1 MMPKLDTRPLHIKK
15 QDYNNISPLSRAWG
29 KRFKK
34 TQIYHKKH
42 IFCGAVSHKAR
53 PLQIENELRVG
64 IKVDAL
70 TYLQTLKNKSP
81 MKHLLPELPYAL
93 DALAPIMSADTLNYH
108 YGKHLQTYLDNVNRM
123 IEGTPFADM
132 KLKDMI
138 TKAQGALYNNAAQA
152 FNHIIFF
159 KQLTPTPT
167 TISPLLTQALVAR
180 FGSVDEFKS
189 EFSNAAATLFGSGW
203 VWLALDAN
211 NVLQIVPEPNAGNP
225 ITRNMRPLM
234 CIDVWEHA
242 YYLDY
247 QNRRGDYIKN
257 FWNLVNWDYIEKRMQ
272 DKNYQLYY

>member
-1 MMPKLDTRPLHIKK
+1 
-15 QDYNNISPLSRAWG
+15 
-29 KRFKK
+29 
-34 TQIYHKKH
+34 
-42 IFCGAVSHKAR
+42 
-53 PLQIENELRVG
+53 
-64 IKVDAL
+64 
-70 TYLQTLKNKSP
+70 
-81 MKHLLPELPYAL
+81 MKHLLPELPYTL
-93 DALAPIMSADTLNYH
+93 DALAPVMSADTLNYH

-180 FGSVDEFKS
+180 FGSVDAFKS
-189 EFSNAAATLFGSGW
+189 EFSNAAAALFGSGW
-203 VWLALDAN
+203 VWLVLDAN

>member
-1 MMPKLDTRPLHIKK
+1 
-15 QDYNNISPLSRAWG
+15 
-29 KRFKK
+29 
-34 TQIYHKKH
+34 
-42 IFCGAVSHKAR
+42 
-53 PLQIENELRVG
+53 
-64 IKVDAL
+64 
-70 TYLQTLKNKSP
+70 

-93 DALAPIMSADTLNYH
+93 DALAPAMSADTLNYH

-167 TISPLLTQALVAR
+167 TSPLLTQALVAR
-180 FGSVDEFKS
+180 FGSVDAFKS

-272 DKNYQLYY
+272 YKNYQLYY

>member
-1 MMPKLDTRPLHIKK
+1 
-15 QDYNNISPLSRAWG
+15 
-29 KRFKK
+29 
-34 TQIYHKKH
+34 
-42 IFCGAVSHKAR
+42 
-53 PLQIENELRVG
+53 
-64 IKVDAL
+64 
-70 TYLQTLKNKSP
+70 

-93 DALAPIMSADTLNYH
+93 DALAPVMSADTLNYH

-180 FGSVDEFKS
+180 FGSVDAFKS

-203 VWLALDAN
+203 VWLALDVN

>member
-1 MMPKLDTRPLHIKK
+1 
-15 QDYNNISPLSRAWG
+15 
-29 KRFKK
+29 
-34 TQIYHKKH
+34 
-42 IFCGAVSHKAR
+42 
-53 PLQIENELRVG
+53 
-64 IKVDAL
+64 
-70 TYLQTLKNKSP
+70 

-93 DALAPIMSADTLNYH
+93 DALAPAMSADTLNYH

-180 FGSVDEFKS
+180 FGSVDAFKS

-257 FWNLVNWDYIEKRMQ
+257 FWNIVNWDYIEKRML

>member
-1 MMPKLDTRPLHIKK
+1 
-15 QDYNNISPLSRAWG
+15 
-29 KRFKK
+29 
-34 TQIYHKKH
+34 
-42 IFCGAVSHKAR
+42 
-53 PLQIENELRVG
+53 
-64 IKVDAL
+64 
-70 TYLQTLKNKSP
+70 

-93 DALAPIMSADTLNYH
+93 DALAPVMSADTLNYH

-180 FGSVDEFKS
+180 FGSVDDFKS
-189 EFSNAAATLFGSGW
+189 EFSNAATTLFGSGW

>member
-1 MMPKLDTRPLHIKK
+1 
-15 QDYNNISPLSRAWG
+15 
-29 KRFKK
+29 
-34 TQIYHKKH
+34 
-42 IFCGAVSHKAR
+42 
-53 PLQIENELRVG
+53 
-64 IKVDAL
+64 
-70 TYLQTLKNKSP
+70 

-93 DALAPIMSADTLNYH
+93 DALAPVMSADTLNYH

-123 IEGTPFADM
+123 IEGSPFADM

-180 FGSVDEFKS
+180 FGSVDAFKS
-189 EFSNAAATLFGSGW
+189 EFSNAAAALFGSGW

-247 QNRRGDYIKN
+247 KNRRGDYIKN

>member
-1 MMPKLDTRPLHIKK
+1 
-15 QDYNNISPLSRAWG
+15 
-29 KRFKK
+29 
-34 TQIYHKKH
+34 
-42 IFCGAVSHKAR
+42 
-53 PLQIENELRVG
+53 
-64 IKVDAL
+64 
-70 TYLQTLKNKSP
+70 

-93 DALAPIMSADTLNYH
+93 DALAPVMSADTLNYH

-180 FGSVDEFKS
+180 FGSVDAFKS

-257 FWNLVNWDYIEKRMQ
+257 FWNIVNWDYIEKRMQ

>member
-1 MMPKLDTRPLHIKK
+1 
-15 QDYNNISPLSRAWG
+15 
-29 KRFKK
+29 
-34 TQIYHKKH
+34 
-42 IFCGAVSHKAR
+42 
-53 PLQIENELRVG
+53 
-64 IKVDAL
+64 
-70 TYLQTLKNKSP
+70 

-93 DALAPIMSADTLNYH
+93 DALAPAMSADTLNYH

-159 KQLTPTPT
+159 KQLTPTQT

-180 FGSVDEFKS
+180 FGSVDAFKS
-189 EFSNAAATLFGSGW
+189 EFSNAAAALFGSGW

>member
-1 MMPKLDTRPLHIKK
+1 
-15 QDYNNISPLSRAWG
+15 
-29 KRFKK
+29 
-34 TQIYHKKH
+34 
-42 IFCGAVSHKAR
+42 
-53 PLQIENELRVG
+53 
-64 IKVDAL
+64 
-70 TYLQTLKNKSP
+70 

-93 DALAPIMSADTLNYH
+93 DALAPVMSADTLNYH

-123 IEGTPFADM
+123 IEGTPFAEM

-180 FGSVDEFKS
+180 FGSVDAFKS

-225 ITRNMRPLM
+225 ITRDMRPLM

-247 QNRRGDYIKN
+247 KNRRGDYIKN
-257 FWNLVNWDYIEKRMQ
+257 FWNLVNWDFIEKRMQ

>member
-1 MMPKLDTRPLHIKK
+1 
-15 QDYNNISPLSRAWG
+15 
-29 KRFKK
+29 
-34 TQIYHKKH
+34 
-42 IFCGAVSHKAR
+42 
-53 PLQIENELRVG
+53 
-64 IKVDAL
+64 
-70 TYLQTLKNKSP
+70 

-93 DALAPIMSADTLNYH
+93 DALAPVMSADTLNYH

-123 IEGTPFADM
+123 IEGTPFAEM

-180 FGSVDEFKS
+180 FGSVDAFKS

-257 FWNLVNWDYIEKRMQ
+257 FWNLVNWNYIEKRMQ

>member
-1 MMPKLDTRPLHIKK
+1 
-15 QDYNNISPLSRAWG
+15 
-29 KRFKK
+29 
-34 TQIYHKKH
+34 
-42 IFCGAVSHKAR
+42 
-53 PLQIENELRVG
+53 
-64 IKVDAL
+64 
-70 TYLQTLKNKSP
+70 

-93 DALAPIMSADTLNYH
+93 DALAPVMSADTLNYH
-108 YGKHLQTYLDNVNRM
+108 YGKHLQTYLDNVYRM

-138 TKAQGALYNNAAQA
+138 TKAQGALYKNAAQA

-180 FGSVDEFKS
+180 FGSVDAFKS

>member
-1 MMPKLDTRPLHIKK
+1 
-15 QDYNNISPLSRAWG
+15 
-29 KRFKK
+29 
-34 TQIYHKKH
+34 
-42 IFCGAVSHKAR
+42 
-53 PLQIENELRVG
+53 
-64 IKVDAL
+64 
-70 TYLQTLKNKSP
+70 

-138 TKAQGALYNNAAQA
+138 TEAQGALYNNAAQA

-189 EFSNAAATLFGSGW
+189 EFSNAAAALFGSGW

>member
-1 MMPKLDTRPLHIKK
+1 
-15 QDYNNISPLSRAWG
+15 
-29 KRFKK
+29 
-34 TQIYHKKH
+34 
-42 IFCGAVSHKAR
+42 
-53 PLQIENELRVG
+53 
-64 IKVDAL
+64 
-70 TYLQTLKNKSP
+70 

-93 DALAPIMSADTLNYH
+93 DALAPVMSADTLNYH

>member
-1 MMPKLDTRPLHIKK
+1 
-15 QDYNNISPLSRAWG
+15 
-29 KRFKK
+29 
-34 TQIYHKKH
+34 
-42 IFCGAVSHKAR
+42 
-53 PLQIENELRVG
+53 
-64 IKVDAL
+64 
-70 TYLQTLKNKSP
+70 

-93 DALAPIMSADTLNYH
+93 DALAPVMSADTLNYH

-159 KQLTPTPT
+159 KQLTPIPT

-180 FGSVDEFKS
+180 FGSVDAFKS

-211 NVLQIVPEPNAGNP
+211 NVLQFVPEPNAGNP

>member
-1 MMPKLDTRPLHIKK
+1 
-15 QDYNNISPLSRAWG
+15 
-29 KRFKK
+29 
-34 TQIYHKKH
+34 
-42 IFCGAVSHKAR
+42 
-53 PLQIENELRVG
+53 
-64 IKVDAL
+64 
-70 TYLQTLKNKSP
+70 

-93 DALAPIMSADTLNYH
+93 DALAPVMSADTLNYH

-180 FGSVDEFKS
+180 FGSVDAFKS
-189 EFSNAAATLFGSGW
+189 EFSNAAAALFGSGW
-203 VWLALDAN
+203 VWLALDAS

>member
-1 MMPKLDTRPLHIKK
+1 
-15 QDYNNISPLSRAWG
+15 
-29 KRFKK
+29 
-34 TQIYHKKH
+34 
-42 IFCGAVSHKAR
+42 
-53 PLQIENELRVG
+53 
-64 IKVDAL
+64 
-70 TYLQTLKNKSP
+70 

-93 DALAPIMSADTLNYH
+93 DALAPVMSADTLNYH

-180 FGSVDEFKS
+180 FGSVDAFKS

-225 ITRNMRPLM
+225 ITRNMRSLM

>member
-1 MMPKLDTRPLHIKK
+1 
-15 QDYNNISPLSRAWG
+15 
-29 KRFKK
+29 
-34 TQIYHKKH
+34 
-42 IFCGAVSHKAR
+42 
-53 PLQIENELRVG
+53 
-64 IKVDAL
+64 
-70 TYLQTLKNKSP
+70 

-93 DALAPIMSADTLNYH
+93 DALAPVMSADTLNYH

-132 KLKDMI
+132 ELKDMI

-180 FGSVDEFKS
+180 FGSVDAFKS

-225 ITRNMRPLM
+225 ITRDMRPLM

-247 QNRRGDYIKN
+247 KNRRGDYIKN

>member
-1 MMPKLDTRPLHIKK
+1 
-15 QDYNNISPLSRAWG
+15 
-29 KRFKK
+29 
-34 TQIYHKKH
+34 
-42 IFCGAVSHKAR
+42 
-53 PLQIENELRVG
+53 
-64 IKVDAL
+64 
-70 TYLQTLKNKSP
+70 

-93 DALAPIMSADTLNYH
+93 DALAPVMSADTLNYH

-123 IEGTPFADM
+123 IEGSPFADM

-138 TKAQGALYNNAAQA
+138 TKAQGALYYNAAQA

-180 FGSVDEFKS
+180 FGSVDAFKS
-189 EFSNAAATLFGSGW
+189 EFSNAAAALFGSGW

>member
-1 MMPKLDTRPLHIKK
+1 
-15 QDYNNISPLSRAWG
+15 
-29 KRFKK
+29 
-34 TQIYHKKH
+34 
-42 IFCGAVSHKAR
+42 
-53 PLQIENELRVG
+53 
-64 IKVDAL
+64 
-70 TYLQTLKNKSP
+70 

-93 DALAPIMSADTLNYH
+93 DALAPVMSADTLNYH

-123 IEGTPFADM
+123 IESTPFADM

-180 FGSVDEFKS
+180 FGSVDAFKS

>member
-1 MMPKLDTRPLHIKK
+1 
-15 QDYNNISPLSRAWG
+15 
-29 KRFKK
+29 
-34 TQIYHKKH
+34 
-42 IFCGAVSHKAR
+42 
-53 PLQIENELRVG
+53 
-64 IKVDAL
+64 
-70 TYLQTLKNKSP
+70 

-93 DALAPIMSADTLNYH
+93 DALAPVMSADTLNYH
-108 YGKHLQTYLDNVNRM
+108 YGKHLQTYLDNVNRL

-180 FGSVDEFKS
+180 FGSVDAFKS

-257 FWNLVNWDYIEKRMQ
+257 FWNIVNWDYIEKRMQ

>member
-1 MMPKLDTRPLHIKK
+1 
-15 QDYNNISPLSRAWG
+15 
-29 KRFKK
+29 
-34 TQIYHKKH
+34 
-42 IFCGAVSHKAR
+42 
-53 PLQIENELRVG
+53 
-64 IKVDAL
+64 
-70 TYLQTLKNKSP
+70 

-93 DALAPIMSADTLNYH
+93 DALAPAMSADTLNYH

-138 TKAQGALYNNAAQA
+138 TKALGALYNNAAQA

-180 FGSVDEFKS
+180 FGSVDAFKS

>member
-1 MMPKLDTRPLHIKK
+1 
-15 QDYNNISPLSRAWG
+15 
-29 KRFKK
+29 
-34 TQIYHKKH
+34 
-42 IFCGAVSHKAR
+42 
-53 PLQIENELRVG
+53 
-64 IKVDAL
+64 
-70 TYLQTLKNKSP
+70 

-108 YGKHLQTYLDNVNRM
+108 YGKHLQTYLDNVDHI

-138 TKAQGALYNNAAQA
+138 TKSQGSLYNNAAQA

-159 KQLTPTPT
+159 KQLTPSPT
-167 TISPLLTQALVAR
+167 SISPLFTQVLATR
-180 FGSVDEFKS
+180 FGSVDDFKS
-189 EFSNAAATLFGSGW
+189 EFSNAATTLFGSGW

-247 QNRRGDYIKN
+247 QNKRGDYVKN
-257 FWNLVNWDYIEKRMQ
+257 FWKIINWEYIEKRLQ
-272 DKNYQLYY
+272 DKNCQLYY

>member
-1 MMPKLDTRPLHIKK
+1 
-15 QDYNNISPLSRAWG
+15 
-29 KRFKK
+29 
-34 TQIYHKKH
+34 
-42 IFCGAVSHKAR
+42 
-53 PLQIENELRVG
+53 
-64 IKVDAL
+64 
-70 TYLQTLKNKSP
+70 

-93 DALAPIMSADTLNYH
+93 DALAPVMSADTLNYH

-257 FWNLVNWDYIEKRMQ
+257 FWNIINWDYIEKRMQ

>member
-1 MMPKLDTRPLHIKK
+1 
-15 QDYNNISPLSRAWG
+15 
-29 KRFKK
+29 
-34 TQIYHKKH
+34 
-42 IFCGAVSHKAR
+42 
-53 PLQIENELRVG
+53 
-64 IKVDAL
+64 
-70 TYLQTLKNKSP
+70 

-93 DALAPIMSADTLNYH
+93 DALAPVMSADTLNYH

-123 IEGTPFADM
+123 IEGTPFAEM

-180 FGSVDEFKS
+180 FGSVDAFKS

-257 FWNLVNWDYIEKRMQ
+257 FWNIINWDYIEKRMQ

>member
-1 MMPKLDTRPLHIKK
+1 
-15 QDYNNISPLSRAWG
+15 
-29 KRFKK
+29 
-34 TQIYHKKH
+34 
-42 IFCGAVSHKAR
+42 
-53 PLQIENELRVG
+53 
-64 IKVDAL
+64 
-70 TYLQTLKNKSP
+70 

-93 DALAPIMSADTLNYH
+93 DALAPVMSADTLNYH

-189 EFSNAAATLFGSGW
+189 EFSNAATALFGSGW

-257 FWNLVNWDYIEKRMQ
+257 FWNIVNWDYIEKRMQ

>member
-1 MMPKLDTRPLHIKK
+1 
-15 QDYNNISPLSRAWG
+15 
-29 KRFKK
+29 
-34 TQIYHKKH
+34 
-42 IFCGAVSHKAR
+42 
-53 PLQIENELRVG
+53 
-64 IKVDAL
+64 
-70 TYLQTLKNKSP
+70 

-93 DALAPIMSADTLNYH
+93 DALAPVMSADTLNYH

-123 IEGTPFADM
+123 IEGSPFADM

-189 EFSNAAATLFGSGW
+189 EFSNAATALFGSGW

>member
-1 MMPKLDTRPLHIKK
+1 
-15 QDYNNISPLSRAWG
+15 
-29 KRFKK
+29 
-34 TQIYHKKH
+34 
-42 IFCGAVSHKAR
+42 
-53 PLQIENELRVG
+53 
-64 IKVDAL
+64 
-70 TYLQTLKNKSP
+70 

-93 DALAPIMSADTLNYH
+93 DALAPVMSADTLNYH
-108 YGKHLQTYLDNVNRM
+108 YGKHLQTFLDNVNRM

-180 FGSVDEFKS
+180 FGSVDAFKS

>member
-1 MMPKLDTRPLHIKK
+1 
-15 QDYNNISPLSRAWG
+15 
-29 KRFKK
+29 
-34 TQIYHKKH
+34 
-42 IFCGAVSHKAR
+42 
-53 PLQIENELRVG
+53 
-64 IKVDAL
+64 
-70 TYLQTLKNKSP
+70 
-81 MKHLLPELPYAL
+81 MKHLLPELPYAQ
-93 DALAPIMSADTLNYH
+93 DALAPAMSADTLNYH

-189 EFSNAAATLFGSGW
+189 EFSNAAAALFGSGW

>member
-1 MMPKLDTRPLHIKK
+1 
-15 QDYNNISPLSRAWG
+15 
-29 KRFKK
+29 
-34 TQIYHKKH
+34 
-42 IFCGAVSHKAR
+42 
-53 PLQIENELRVG
+53 
-64 IKVDAL
+64 
-70 TYLQTLKNKSP
+70 

-93 DALAPIMSADTLNYH
+93 DALAPVMSADTLNYH

-138 TKAQGALYNNAAQA
+138 TKALGALYNNAAQA

-180 FGSVDEFKS
+180 FGSVDAFKS
-189 EFSNAAATLFGSGW
+189 EFSNAAAALFGSGW

>member
-1 MMPKLDTRPLHIKK
+1 
-15 QDYNNISPLSRAWG
+15 
-29 KRFKK
+29 
-34 TQIYHKKH
+34 
-42 IFCGAVSHKAR
+42 
-53 PLQIENELRVG
+53 
-64 IKVDAL
+64 
-70 TYLQTLKNKSP
+70 

-93 DALAPIMSADTLNYH
+93 DALAPVMSADTLNYH

-180 FGSVDEFKS
+180 FGSVDAFKS

-203 VWLALDAN
+203 VWLALDAS

>member
-1 MMPKLDTRPLHIKK
+1 
-15 QDYNNISPLSRAWG
+15 
-29 KRFKK
+29 
-34 TQIYHKKH
+34 
-42 IFCGAVSHKAR
+42 
-53 PLQIENELRVG
+53 
-64 IKVDAL
+64 
-70 TYLQTLKNKSP
+70 
-81 MKHLLPELPYAL
+81 MKHLLPELPYAQ
-93 DALAPIMSADTLNYH
+93 DALAPAMSADTLNYH

-123 IEGTPFADM
+123 IEGTPFANM

-180 FGSVDEFKS
+180 FGSVDAFKS
-189 EFSNAAATLFGSGW
+189 EFSNAAATLFGSGL

>member
-1 MMPKLDTRPLHIKK
+1 
-15 QDYNNISPLSRAWG
+15 
-29 KRFKK
+29 
-34 TQIYHKKH
+34 
-42 IFCGAVSHKAR
+42 
-53 PLQIENELRVG
+53 
-64 IKVDAL
+64 
-70 TYLQTLKNKSP
+70 

-93 DALAPIMSADTLNYH
+93 DALAPAMSADTLNYH

-180 FGSVDEFKS
+180 FGSVDAFKS
-189 EFSNAAATLFGSGW
+189 EFSNAAAALFGSGW

-257 FWNLVNWDYIEKRMQ
+257 FWNLVNWDYIEKGMQ

>member
-1 MMPKLDTRPLHIKK
+1 
-15 QDYNNISPLSRAWG
+15 
-29 KRFKK
+29 
-34 TQIYHKKH
+34 
-42 IFCGAVSHKAR
+42 
-53 PLQIENELRVG
+53 
-64 IKVDAL
+64 
-70 TYLQTLKNKSP
+70 
-81 MKHLLPELPYAL
+81 MKHLLPELPYAQ
-93 DALAPIMSADTLNYH
+93 DALAPAMSADTLNYH

-180 FGSVDEFKS
+180 FGSVDAFKS

-272 DKNYQLYY
+272 DKNYQIYY

>member
-1 MMPKLDTRPLHIKK
+1 
-15 QDYNNISPLSRAWG
+15 
-29 KRFKK
+29 
-34 TQIYHKKH
+34 
-42 IFCGAVSHKAR
+42 
-53 PLQIENELRVG
+53 
-64 IKVDAL
+64 
-70 TYLQTLKNKSP
+70 

-93 DALAPIMSADTLNYH
+93 DALAPVMSADTLNYH

-242 YYLDY
+242 YYIDY

>member
-1 MMPKLDTRPLHIKK
+1 
-15 QDYNNISPLSRAWG
+15 
-29 KRFKK
+29 
-34 TQIYHKKH
+34 
-42 IFCGAVSHKAR
+42 
-53 PLQIENELRVG
+53 
-64 IKVDAL
+64 
-70 TYLQTLKNKSP
+70 

-93 DALAPIMSADTLNYH
+93 DALAPVMSADTLNYH

-152 FNHIIFF
+152 SNHIIFF

-180 FGSVDEFKS
+180 FGSVDAFKS

>member
-1 MMPKLDTRPLHIKK
+1 
-15 QDYNNISPLSRAWG
+15 
-29 KRFKK
+29 
-34 TQIYHKKH
+34 
-42 IFCGAVSHKAR
+42 
-53 PLQIENELRVG
+53 
-64 IKVDAL
+64 
-70 TYLQTLKNKSP
+70 
-81 MKHLLPELPYAL
+81 MKHLLPELPYAQ
-93 DALAPIMSADTLNYH
+93 DALAPAMSADTLNYH

-180 FGSVDEFKS
+180 FGSVDAFKS
-189 EFSNAAATLFGSGW
+189 EFSNAAVTLFGSGW

>member
-1 MMPKLDTRPLHIKK
+1 
-15 QDYNNISPLSRAWG
+15 
-29 KRFKK
+29 
-34 TQIYHKKH
+34 
-42 IFCGAVSHKAR
+42 
-53 PLQIENELRVG
+53 
-64 IKVDAL
+64 
-70 TYLQTLKNKSP
+70 

-93 DALAPIMSADTLNYH
+93 DALAPAMSADTLNYH

-132 KLKDMI
+132 KLKNMI

-180 FGSVDEFKS
+180 FGSVDAFKS
-189 EFSNAAATLFGSGW
+189 EFSNAAAALFGSGW

>member
-1 MMPKLDTRPLHIKK
+1 
-15 QDYNNISPLSRAWG
+15 
-29 KRFKK
+29 
-34 TQIYHKKH
+34 
-42 IFCGAVSHKAR
+42 
-53 PLQIENELRVG
+53 
-64 IKVDAL
+64 
-70 TYLQTLKNKSP
+70 

-93 DALAPIMSADTLNYH
+93 DALAPVMSADTLNYH

-180 FGSVDEFKS
+180 FGSVDAFKS
-189 EFSNAAATLFGSGW
+189 EFSNAAVTLFGSGW

-242 YYLDY
+242 YYIDY

>member
-1 MMPKLDTRPLHIKK
+1 
-15 QDYNNISPLSRAWG
+15 
-29 KRFKK
+29 
-34 TQIYHKKH
+34 
-42 IFCGAVSHKAR
+42 
-53 PLQIENELRVG
+53 
-64 IKVDAL
+64 
-70 TYLQTLKNKSP
+70 

-93 DALAPIMSADTLNYH
+93 DALAPAMSADTLNYH

-180 FGSVDEFKS
+180 FGSVDAFKS

-211 NVLQIVPEPNAGNP
+211 NVLQIVLEPNAGNP

>member
-1 MMPKLDTRPLHIKK
+1 
-15 QDYNNISPLSRAWG
+15 
-29 KRFKK
+29 
-34 TQIYHKKH
+34 
-42 IFCGAVSHKAR
+42 
-53 PLQIENELRVG
+53 
-64 IKVDAL
+64 
-70 TYLQTLKNKSP
+70 

-93 DALAPIMSADTLNYH
+93 DALAPVMSADTLNYH

-180 FGSVDEFKS
+180 FGSVDAFKS
-189 EFSNAAATLFGSGW
+189 EFSNAAAALFGSGW

-247 QNRRGDYIKN
+247 QNRRSDYIKN